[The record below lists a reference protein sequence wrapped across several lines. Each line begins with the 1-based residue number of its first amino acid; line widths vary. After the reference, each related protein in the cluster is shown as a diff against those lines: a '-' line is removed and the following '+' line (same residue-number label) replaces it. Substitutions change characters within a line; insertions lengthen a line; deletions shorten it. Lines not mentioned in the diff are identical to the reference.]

1 MSVNQ
6 YGASP
11 FLYPLYGLG
20 GLPEGFSR
28 LCAIKGGVFM
38 FNHSPDELLFDDD
51 GTIKGVVSEGAAAS
65 CDFIVGDPSYF
76 PDDMLRETGK
86 VVRSICFINHP
97 IKGTG
102 DSKSAQ
108 VIIPAKQ
115 VARAGYP
122 ARSSGI
128 FLSFP
133 YSFIDIY
140 ISCVSFDHN
149 VCAKGIYIAIASTT
163 VETND
168 PTNELTPAFDLLGDI
183 MERFDEVSLTYEP
196 IADGQQDKCFI
207 STSYDATRFILF
219 LISLFLVIL
228 KLLLMMY

>member
-38 FNHSPDELLFDDD
+38 LNHSPDELLFDDD

-115 VARAGYP
+115 VERAGYKK
-122 ARSSGI
+122 RES
-128 FLSFP
+128 
-133 YSFIDIY
+133 DIY
-140 ISCVSFDHN
+140 VSCVSYKHK
-149 VCAKGIYIAIASTT
+149 VCPKGLYIAIVSTT
-163 VETND
+163 VETKK
-168 PTNELTPAFDLLGDI
+168 PEKELEPGIALLGKIID
-183 MERFDEVSLTYEP
+183 R
-196 IADGQQDKCFI
+196 
-207 STSYDATRFILF
+207 
-219 LISLFLVIL
+219 
-228 KLLLMMY
+228 

>member
-1 MSVNQ
+1 MTHIITYRYGMSVNQ

-38 FNHSPDELLFDDD
+38 LNHSPDELLFDDD

-122 ARSSGI
+122 ARSSGM
-128 FLSFP
+128 
-133 YSFIDIY
+133 
-140 ISCVSFDHN
+140 HH
-149 VCAKGIYIAIASTT
+149 
-163 VETND
+163 
-168 PTNELTPAFDLLGDI
+168 
-183 MERFDEVSLTYEP
+183 SLT
-196 IADGQQDKCFI
+196 
-207 STSYDATRFILF
+207 SHL
-219 LISLFLVIL
+219 
-228 KLLLMMY
+228 